1 MVALTAD
8 LTVARS
14 AQKMAHLSERAT
26 ELPMALKSAKSEAS
40 SAVLMGC
47 SMVDLKVALTVEL
60 LAVLLVT
67 LKVDQ

>member
-1 MVALTAD
+1 MVGMKVEMTGFHL
-8 LTVARS
+8 VAS
-14 AQKMAHLSERAT
+14 SV
-26 ELPMALKSAKSEAS
+26 AS

-67 LKVDQ
+67 LKAD